1 MSATINNEQQS
12 RTWWQRNSSL
22 LGGTLLF
29 WLALVLVYVT
39 AAIVDASRAGREFS
53 ELEILKNF
61 TAGLGQWLI
70 LTPLLVRFFASPTFL
85 DARPGKRAL
94 MLLAAFTASFAGIY
108 LYIGLFASWVWGG
121 QWFSALAEISLI
133 NWIGD
138 IFLFIII
145 SLGGYLMGTQRRARA
160 VEQTRM
166 QLERDLVEQKA
177 DLNAR
182 EAEFLRGRLGSHFV
196 MNALSNLVGL
206 MRLDRIEQAEE
217 ATILLSDIL
226 RSMTGGSSVDE
237 CISVEQSVEDA
248 RKYLAFQQIRY
259 PDLTVDYDIA
269 PTAANK
275 GLPRQLLQPL
285 LENVFKH
292 GPNAQS
298 AVIRLSASVVGDML
312 QVSVSNNCEVKAA
325 DVSSEG
331 EGLKLTKLRLENV
344 FGPHCSVERQQLG
357 QRYEVVVKVPVE
369 VQDDL
374 L

>member
-1 MSATINNEQQS
+1 MEQPIP
-12 RTWWQRNSSL
+12 TWWGRNSSL
-22 LGGTLLF
+22 LGGTLVF

-53 ELEILKNF
+53 ELEILRNF

-70 LTPLLVRFFASPTFL
+70 LPPLLVRFFASPTFL
-85 DARPGKRAL
+85 DASLGNRT
-94 MLLAAFTASFAGIY
+94 LLAAVVFTASFAGIFF
-108 LYIGLFASWVWGG
+108 YIGLFASWVWGG
-121 QWFSALAEISLI
+121 QWFSAFTEISLL

-138 IFLFIII
+138 IFLFVII
-145 SLGGYLMGTQRRARA
+145 SLGGYLMGTQRRARE
-160 VEQTRM
+160 VERTTM
-166 QLERDLVEQKA
+166 QLEHALVEQKA

-206 MRLDRIEQAEE
+206 MRLDRVEQAEE

-226 RSMTGGSSVDE
+226 RSMTGGSRVDE
-237 CISVEQSVEDA
+237 CISLEQSVEDA

-259 PDLTVDYDIA
+259 PDLKVDYDIA
-269 PTAANK
+269 PAAADK
-275 GLPRQLLQPL
+275 SLPRQLLQPL

-298 AVIRLSASVVGDML
+298 AVIRLSAFVAGGML
-312 QVSVSNNCEVKAA
+312 RVSVSNNCEEKPA
-325 DVSSEG
+325 DTTSEG

-344 FGPHCSVERQQLG
+344 FGPDCSVERQQVD
-357 QRYEVVVKVPVE
+357 QWYEVVVSVPGAVR
-369 VQDDL
+369 DAAS
-374 L
+374 